1 MTKESMAAAPSA
13 SGLPAAGPA
22 VTRQFLLSALKL
34 PVQPLDFG
42 ADLDGDGRVDNRLG
56 ALISALRGSGLNL
69 QATVDQAVRD
79 GSALVLFTLMAE
91 QSDLT
96 VEQRADVAIV
106 RALGTGE
113 ADPLATRVTLSGR
126 LSGGRFTSDSPE
138 PGSDVITWSLELPLG
153 PGLPAQLPVQWP
165 GIEFTIDPTG
175 TRLVGRLTGS
185 LADSSAPTSLVPSLA
200 AAFTLFISTSPDSRI
215 ARSIKALFDTGGC
228 VNPDGTTAAAGNGRI
243 DPCELTQSPL
253 IRSLLAPDIQLR
265 DAAGHYHPVPSG
277 PQRDSLSL
285 GFGITATTPNP
296 T

>member
-1 MTKESMAAAPSA
+1 MTNESTAAAPTT
-13 SGLPAAGPA
+13 SGLPAAGQA

-56 ALISALRGSGLNL
+56 SVMSALRGSGLNL

-79 GSALVLFTLMAE
+79 GAALVLFTLMTE

-96 VEQRADVAIV
+96 VDQHADVAIV

-113 ADPLATRVTLSGR
+113 ADPLATPVTLSGS
-126 LSGGRFTSDSPE
+126 LAGGRFTSDSPV
-138 PGSDVITWSLELPLG
+138 PGSGAITWSLELPLG
-153 PGLPAQLPVQWP
+153 PGLPAQLATQWP

-185 LADSSAPTSLVPSLA
+185 LADSSVLTSLVPSLA
-200 AAFTLFISTSPDSRI
+200 AAFTLVISTSPDSQL
-215 ARSIKALFDTGGC
+215 ALSIKALFDTGGC

-253 IRSLLAPDIQLR
+253 IKSLLASDIQLR

-277 PQRDSLSL
+277 PQLDSLSL
-285 GFGITATTPNP
+285 GFGFTATTPNLP
-296 T
+296 